1 MHEFKTTVLILCR
14 SALVYTFVLSCGA
27 WYLNVVTVWQ
37 VFGLFQRIPQM
48 LDILLEEAA
57 ATGECLCHR
66 VMYLDFSIV

>member
-1 MHEFKTTVLILCR
+1 MHEFKTTVLVRR

-27 WYLNVVTVWQ
+27 WYLNVVAVWQ

-66 VMYLDFSIV
+66 VMYQDFSIV